1 MGYSG
6 KLPDTPRKCKHVIGN
21 DGFDCSIQSGGTIFQ
36 AANSCEAEGPKPTR
50 GNRMNLSPPSQIT
63 LILSVLLAV
72 LALLVR
78 YAGVAIPVASGH
90 SFETM
95 LAAFLLLL
103 AGVLFRG
110 F

>member
-1 MGYSG
+1 
-6 KLPDTPRKCKHVIGN
+6 
-21 DGFDCSIQSGGTIFQ
+21 
-36 AANSCEAEGPKPTR
+36 
-50 GNRMNLSPPSQIT
+50 MNLSPPSQVT
-63 LILSVLLAV
+63 FILSVLLAV

-78 YAGVAIPVASGH
+78 YADVAVPVVSGH

-95 LAAFLLLL
+95 LVAFLLLL

>member
-1 MGYSG
+1 M
-6 KLPDTPRKCKHVIGN
+6 
-21 DGFDCSIQSGGTIFQ
+21 
-36 AANSCEAEGPKPTR
+36 
-50 GNRMNLSPPSQIT
+50 
-63 LILSVLLAV
+63 LSVLLAV

-78 YAGVAIPVASGH
+78 YAGVAIPVVSGH

>member
-1 MGYSG
+1 M
-6 KLPDTPRKCKHVIGN
+6 CW
-21 DGFDCSIQSGGTIFQ
+21 
-36 AANSCEAEGPKPTR
+36 ANRLGAEGSYQNKG
-50 GNRMNLSPPSQIT
+50 GNHMHLSPPSQVT
-63 LILSVLLAV
+63 FILSVLLAV

-78 YAGVAIPVASGH
+78 YAGAAIPVVAGH
-90 SFETM
+90 SFETI

>member
-1 MGYSG
+1 
-6 KLPDTPRKCKHVIGN
+6 
-21 DGFDCSIQSGGTIFQ
+21 
-36 AANSCEAEGPKPTR
+36 
-50 GNRMNLSPPSQIT
+50 MNLSAPSQVT
-63 LILSVLLAV
+63 FILSVLLAV

-78 YAGVAIPVASGH
+78 YADAAIPIVSGH

-95 LAAFLLLL
+95 LVAFLLLL

>member
-1 MGYSG
+1 
-6 KLPDTPRKCKHVIGN
+6 
-21 DGFDCSIQSGGTIFQ
+21 
-36 AANSCEAEGPKPTR
+36 
-50 GNRMNLSPPSQIT
+50 MNLSPPSQVT
-63 LILSVLLAV
+63 FILSVLLAV

-78 YAGVAIPVASGH
+78 YADAAIPVASGN

-95 LAAFLLLL
+95 VAAFLLLL

>member
-1 MGYSG
+1 
-6 KLPDTPRKCKHVIGN
+6 
-21 DGFDCSIQSGGTIFQ
+21 
-36 AANSCEAEGPKPTR
+36 
-50 GNRMNLSPPSQIT
+50 MNLSPPSQIT
-63 LILSVLLAV
+63 LILAVLLAV

-78 YAGVAIPVASGH
+78 YASVAIPVVSGH

>member
-1 MGYSG
+1 
-6 KLPDTPRKCKHVIGN
+6 
-21 DGFDCSIQSGGTIFQ
+21 
-36 AANSCEAEGPKPTR
+36 
-50 GNRMNLSPPSQIT
+50 MNLSPPSQVTFI
-63 LILSVLLAV
+63 ISVLLAV

-78 YAGVAIPVASGH
+78 YADVAIPVVSGH

-95 LAAFLLLL
+95 LVAFLLLL

>member
-1 MGYSG
+1 
-6 KLPDTPRKCKHVIGN
+6 V
-21 DGFDCSIQSGGTIFQ
+21 
-36 AANSCEAEGPKPTR
+36 
-50 GNRMNLSPPSQIT
+50 NLSPPSQVT
-63 LILSVLLAV
+63 FILSVLLAV

-78 YAGVAIPVASGH
+78 YADVAVPVVSGY

-95 LAAFLLLL
+95 LVAFLLPL

>member
-1 MGYSG
+1 
-6 KLPDTPRKCKHVIGN
+6 
-21 DGFDCSIQSGGTIFQ
+21 
-36 AANSCEAEGPKPTR
+36 
-50 GNRMNLSPPSQIT
+50 MNLSPPSQVT
-63 LILSVLLAV
+63 FLLSVVLAV

-78 YAGVAIPVASGH
+78 YAAVSIPVVSGH

-95 LAAFLLLL
+95 LVAFLLLL

>member
-1 MGYSG
+1 
-6 KLPDTPRKCKHVIGN
+6 V
-21 DGFDCSIQSGGTIFQ
+21 
-36 AANSCEAEGPKPTR
+36 
-50 GNRMNLSPPSQIT
+50 NLSPPSQVT
-63 LILSVLLAV
+63 FILSVLLAV

-78 YAGVAIPVASGH
+78 YADVAVPVVSGH

-95 LAAFLLLL
+95 LVAFLLLL

>member
-1 MGYSG
+1 
-6 KLPDTPRKCKHVIGN
+6 
-21 DGFDCSIQSGGTIFQ
+21 
-36 AANSCEAEGPKPTR
+36 
-50 GNRMNLSPPSQIT
+50 MNLSPPSQIT

-78 YAGVAIPVASGH
+78 YADVAIPVVSGH